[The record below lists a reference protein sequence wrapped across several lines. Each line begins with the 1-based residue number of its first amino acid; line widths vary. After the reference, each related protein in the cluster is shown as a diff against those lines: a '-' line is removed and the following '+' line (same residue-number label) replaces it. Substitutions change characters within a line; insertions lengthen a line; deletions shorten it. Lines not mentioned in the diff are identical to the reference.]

1 MVVRYGAGLC
11 FCFLCLFRPRKQKH
25 GARRGKPPS
34 ALPLFVKPHS
44 VLQKSPP
51 LFLYFNIFFV
61 YRYILFGFICII
73 TIFYLNLFIFLHIIF
88 KFTKKAHPSFV
99 FYHILFKFNLFFYL
113 FLLIN
118 LIILIICESSSGV
131 SLLSSLKSSLYSKG
145 KTFVWLKN
153 SLTDNPK

>member
-1 MVVRYGAGLC
+1 MGQGEGSLPSLAP
-11 FCFLCLFRPRKQKH
+11 FCKTALGFTKKARP
-25 GARRGKPPS
+25 S
-34 ALPLFVKPHS
+34 
-44 VLQKSPP
+44 
-51 LFLYFNIFFV
+51 FLYFNIFFV